1 MGVETFGRHL
11 HLVVGLKRKR
21 GGGMWYSQRH
31 CTLALVGIETRRPF
45 DCHVAVSD
53 VAPGSGS
60 GVLVLR
66 NKGGDGLWVVVVGT
80 HGMDLGVEVDD
91 DISCRRLGVFVAWEA

>member
-1 MGVETFGRHL
+1 MDG
-11 HLVVGLKRKR
+11 
-21 GGGMWYSQRH
+21 
-31 CTLALVGIETRRPF
+31 TLALVGVKTHRPF

-66 NKGGDGLWVVVVGT
+66 NEGGDGLWVVVVGAC
-80 HGMDLGVEVDD
+80 GMDLGVEADD
-91 DISCRRLGVFVAWEA
+91 DISHHRLGLFVAWEVRASVVNDGCWGWVSSFPWL

>member
-1 MGVETFGRHL
+1 MALVGVETRH
-11 HLVVGLKRKR
+11 
-21 GGGMWYSQRH
+21 
-31 CTLALVGIETRRPF
+31 PF

-66 NKGGDGLWVVVVGT
+66 NEGGDGLWVVV
-80 HGMDLGVEVDD
+80 
-91 DISCRRLGVFVAWEA
+91 